1 MVASNAASK
10 EASKEASSKDVRA
23 HDEATQRIDGCAMFG
38 FALTR
43 KTVKK
48 WMKTLK
54 KGGGRCEG
62 EGHGKERSKS
72 PALYGGGKERSK
84 SPALS
89 GGEGGGEGGG
99 KARDDS
105 KSPVLDGSKSAV
117 PLLPITIRIPKK
129 PKA

>member
-1 MVASNAASK
+1 MK
-10 EASKEASSKDVRA
+10 A
-23 HDEATQRIDGCAMFG
+23 HDEATQKIDGCAMFG

-54 KGGGRCEG
+54 KGGGGGGGGRCEG

-89 GGEGGGEGGG
+89 GGEGGGAVVG
-99 KARDDS
+99 KAWDGS
-105 KSPVLDGSKSAV
+105 KSPMLDGSKAAV
-117 PLLPITIRIPKK
+117 LPITIRIPKK